1 MGDGDPELERTF
13 DEFAVDF
20 EILHGL
26 LGEAEDASRS
36 NMKRIDPG
44 LHRLFEIAR
53 EPCDLLNMSGLVERA
68 QFVVGHHSWSLAGN
82 ADAPLDPT
90 ARGQR
95 YLS

>member
-26 LGEAEDASRS
+26 LGEAEDAPRS
-36 NMKRIDPG
+36 DPKGIDPG
-44 LHRLFEIAR
+44 LHRFFEIAR
-53 EPCDLLNMSGLVERA
+53 EPCNLLNMSVLVERS
-68 QFVVGHHSWSLAGN
+68 QFIVGHRSWSLAGK
-82 ADAPLDPT
+82 ADAPLVPT
-90 ARGQR
+90 ARGLR